1 MAHNAP
7 ESYIQGGGRM
17 NLNEF
22 RNEPHIDWTNPDNR
36 KRMLEALEKRKIT
49 CQKTYPIIV
58 DGRGYIT
65 SEILSSYD
73 PADKNRLV
81 GVTFQP
87 DKLLITCAEKSAEHA
102 GQSWRKLP
110 WEKRA
115 EYLLKTAQIVREKKF
130 EMAAL
135 LVYEISKTWDEALGE
150 IEEAIDFLELY
161 ARAALKYGKDT
172 TRQPYVQAECNL
184 TRFRPRGTTAAIS
197 TWNFPFSLSVE
208 KIAASLAAGCPVLF
222 KPAEQAPIVG
232 WHTTKYFLDAGI
244 SPELLAYLPG
254 GKEVGNILITLPSV
268 TQISFTGS
276 EKVGRLIEKSALE
289 TSGKLGIKNSDLE
302 MGGSNSLIICPSA
315 DLDEAMAGVIRSR
328 FSFNG
333 QKCSALQR
341 LILVGSR
348 DDQWIKNFISRI
360 SLGSLKIGHP
370 ENPENNLLTAVI
382 DGAAHQR
389 ITERIQRISQK
400 GIDTIEKADIPKG
413 GWFARPVVFYNLPW
427 EFYGH
432 PDIQEEV
439 FGPVLFILNAS
450 SLDRALEIANST
462 RYGLTAGIYTGST
475 GDIDYFLEKI
485 QAGNV
490 YINRPIVGAMVDRQP
505 FGGIKCSGKG
515 KKVGTKEHLKFYL
528 NEMTISQNLLS
539 RGLKTS

>member
-1 MAHNAP
+1 MQLP
-7 ESYIQGGGRM
+7 
-17 NLNEF
+17 EF
-22 RNEPHIDWTNPDNR
+22 RNEPHIDWTNLENR
-36 KRMLEALEKRKIT
+36 KRMLEELKKRKLSN
-49 CQKTYPIIV
+49 QRNYPIIV
-58 DGRGYIT
+58 DGKAYT
-65 SEILSSYD
+65 TEETLLSYD
-73 PADKNRLV
+73 PANKNRLI

-87 DKLLITCAEKSAEHA
+87 DKLLIYCAEQSATHA
-102 GQSWRKLP
+102 GKAWRKLP

-115 EYLLKTAQIVREKKF
+115 EYLLKTAEIIREKKF
-130 EMAAL
+130 AMAAL

-161 ARAALKYGKDT
+161 ARAALEYGKDLV
-172 TRQPYVQAECNL
+172 RQPYIQAERNL
-184 TRFRPRGTTAAIS
+184 TRFISRGTTAAIS

-208 KIAASLAAGCPVLF
+208 KIAASLVAGCPVLF

-232 WHTTKYFLDAGI
+232 WYTVKYFLEAGI
-244 SPELLAYLPG
+244 PPELISYLPG
-254 GKEVGNILITLPSV
+254 GKEVGNTLVTLPSV

-289 TSGKLGIKNSDLE
+289 TSGKLGIKTSDLE
-302 MGGSNSLIICPSA
+302 MGGSNSMIICPSA
-315 DLDEAMAGVIRSR
+315 DLDEAMAGVIRSK

-348 DDQWIKNFISRI
+348 ADQWIKNFISRI
-360 SLGSLKIGHP
+360 FPGSFTIGHP

-382 DGAAHQR
+382 DETAHQQ
-389 ITERIQRISQK
+389 IKERIQRISQRE
-400 GIDTIEKADIPKG
+400 IYSMEKAFIPKD
-413 GWFARPVVFYNLPW
+413 GWFVQPVIFYNIPPEL
-427 EFYGH
+427 YSH

-439 FGPVLFILNAS
+439 FGPVLFILTAG
-450 SLDRALEIANST
+450 SLDQALEIANST

-475 GDIDYFLEKI
+475 GDIEYFLEKI

-505 FGGIKCSGKG
+505 FGGVKCSGKG

>member
-1 MAHNAP
+1 M
-7 ESYIQGGGRM
+7 S
-17 NLNEF
+17 EF
-22 RNEPHIDWTNPDNR
+22 RNEPHIDWTNPENR
-36 KRMLEALEKRKIT
+36 ILMLEALEKRKSAH
-49 CQKTYPIIV
+49 QKQHPIIV
-58 DGRGYIT
+58 DGLGYIT
-65 SEILSSYD
+65 SDTIFSYD
-73 PADKNRLV
+73 PADKKRLV
-81 GVTFQP
+81 GLTFQP
-87 DKLLITCAEKSAEHA
+87 DKLLITCAEHSAIHGSQA
-102 GQSWRKLP
+102 WKKLS

-115 EYLLKTAQIVREKKF
+115 EYLLKTAQIVRKKKF
-130 EMAAL
+130 EIAAL
-135 LVYEISKTWDEALGE
+135 LIYEISKIWDEALGE

-161 ARAALKYGKDT
+161 AQTALEYGKDL
-172 TRQPYVQAECNL
+172 TRQPYVQAERNL
-184 TRFRPRGTTAAIS
+184 TRFIPRGTTVAIS

-208 KIAASLAAGCPVLF
+208 KIASSLVAGCPVLF

-232 WHTTKYFLDAGI
+232 WYAVKYFLDAGI
-244 SPELLAYLPG
+244 PPELLAYLPG
-254 GKEVGNILITLPSV
+254 SKEVGNILVTLPSV

-289 TSGKLGIKNSDLE
+289 TSGNLGMKTSDLE

-315 DLDEAMAGVIRSR
+315 DLDEALAAVIRSK

-341 LILVGSR
+341 LILVGNR
-348 DDQWIKNFISRI
+348 TDQWIKKFISRI
-360 SLGSLKIGHP
+360 SLGSLNIGHP

-382 DGAAHQR
+382 DGLAYQR
-389 ITERIQRISQK
+389 ITERIQRIYQQ
-400 GIDTIEKADIPKG
+400 GIWANEKAYSPED
-413 GWFARPVVFYNLPW
+413 GWFVRPIIFYNIPS
-427 EFYGH
+427 EFYIH
-432 PDIQEEV
+432 PDIQEEI
-439 FGPVLFILNAS
+439 FGPVLFILIAV
-450 SLDRALEIANST
+450 SLNQALEIANST

-485 QAGNV
+485 QAGNI